1 MPPSLTWAH
10 WGADGGD
17 LAVAVVR
24 GRLPHP
30 PGFPAYLLLG
40 KLFIRIPW
48 GEPAWRL
55 NLMSAVMGAG
65 AAAICAL
72 AWQGEMVF
80 LAGLSLGLAPLF
92 WSQAII
98 TEVYVPAAFF
108 SSLLLLL
115 IQLKAPAW
123 LLGAIWGLGVGFH
136 PSLILLAPVTSSA
149 ISQRKGAIQAIIS
162 FLVVSGMLYG
172 PFLLAQGANL
182 SPWADLSTFSGW
194 WGYVSARLYHGYL
207 FSLPLTFWP
216 KRLLAWVALVS
227 RQFTPL
233 GAILALWGFLN
244 LWRQSRPLA
253 LATASAFGAFS
264 LLAIGYNTPD
274 SSVYLVPALPLATF
288 WLSLGLSELSPKMG
302 KWRWLLAA
310 IPLIQAIL
318 FWGSVSLSNDLT
330 AMEWAKSVLNGAP
343 PNAILLTSTDQHT
356 FTLWYAQEVLGKRPD
371 LTVIDRDLWWHEPY
385 RKIVLKELGLAE
397 SGLDLEETLA
407 RTGRPILEVK

>member
-40 KLFIRIPW
+40 KLFIHIPW
-48 GEPAWRL
+48 KEPAWRL

-65 AAAICAL
+65 AAAICTLIGPGKL
-72 AWQGEMVF
+72 AF

-115 IQLKAPAW
+115 NQLKAPAW
-123 LLGAIWGLGVGFH
+123 LVGAFWGFGVGFH
-136 PSLILLAPVTSSA
+136 PSLILMAPVVALTLSKPKR
-149 ISQRKGAIQAIIS
+149 IIQAVAS
-162 FLVVSGMLYG
+162 FLLVSGVLYG
-172 PFLLAQGANL
+172 PFLLLQQAKL
-182 SPWADLSTFSGW
+182 SPWADLSSFSGW
-194 WGYVSARLYHGYL
+194 WNYVSARLYHGYL

-216 KRLLAWVALVS
+216 KRILAWAALIS
-227 RQFTPL
+227 RQFTPVS
-233 GAILALWGFLN
+233 ALLIIWGLLS

-274 SSVYLVPALPLATF
+274 SSVYLVPALPLAAL
-288 WLSLGLSELSPKMG
+288 WLGIGLSELGLKMG
-302 KWRWLLAA
+302 RWRWLLAA

-318 FWGSVSLSNDLT
+318 FWGNISLSNDLS
-330 AMEWAKSVLNGAP
+330 AMQWAESVLDKAP
-343 PNAILLTSTDQHT
+343 PNAILLTSADPHT
-356 FTLWYAQEVLGKRPD
+356 FTLWYAQEALGKRPD
-371 LTVIDRDLWWHEPY
+371 LAVVDRDLWWHEPY
-385 RKIVLKELGLAE
+385 RKMVLKGLGFEE
-397 SGLDLEETLA
+397 SGLSLEELLA